1 MTVAEGLKRFR
12 KEKRLTQETVAAAIG
27 IHRQA
32 YTRYESGGVLPVI
45 TVLIKM
51 ADVYNVSIDYLVG
64 RTEKTGNDH
73 DIQDNESSELQ
84 GICGADEP
92 PVAATIS

>member
-12 KEKRLTQETVAAAIG
+12 KERGLTQEAVSSAIG

-32 YTRYESGGVLPVI
+32 YTRYESGKVLPII

-51 ADVYNVSIDYLVG
+51 ADVYNVTIDYLVG
-64 RTEKTGNDH
+64 RTEETNHDNDL
-73 DIQDNESSELQ
+73 QDNKTEEKQ
-84 GICGADEP
+84 G
-92 PVAATIS
+92 VK

>member
-12 KEKRLTQETVAAAIG
+12 KEKELTQEAVAAAIG

-32 YTRYESGGVLPVI
+32 YTRYESGKVLPII

-64 RTEKTGNDH
+64 RTEGTSNGN
-73 DIQDNESSELQ
+73 DIQDNKSEELQ
-84 GICGADEP
+84 G
-92 PVAATIS
+92 VK

>member
-12 KEKRLTQETVAAAIG
+12 KEKGLTQEAVAAAIG

-32 YTRYESGGVLPVI
+32 YTRYESGGVLPII

-51 ADVYNVSIDYLVG
+51 ADVYNVTIDYLVG
-64 RTEKTGNDH
+64 RTEKTNNDN
-73 DIQDNESSELQ
+73 DIQDNKSEEIQ
-84 GICGADEP
+84 GVE
-92 PVAATIS
+92 